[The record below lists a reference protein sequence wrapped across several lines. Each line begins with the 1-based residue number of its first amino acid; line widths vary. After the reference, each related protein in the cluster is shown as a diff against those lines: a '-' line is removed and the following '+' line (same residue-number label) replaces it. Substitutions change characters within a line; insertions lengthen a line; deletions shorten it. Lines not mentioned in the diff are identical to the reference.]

1 MEKKFRIT
9 VENTVYTVTVEDL
22 DLTAEAAA
30 ASPAPQIV
38 AVAPAPAPAPVA
50 VVADNAPRQ
59 VTCRLGGVIQSIEV
73 TVGQMV
79 NTGDKVMIVEAMK
92 MKTPMIATCSGKVLS
107 IVVTVGEKVET
118 GQVLLTIG

>member
-1 MEKKFRIT
+1 
-9 VENTVYTVTVEDL
+9 
-22 DLTAEAAA
+22 
-30 ASPAPQIV
+30 
-38 AVAPAPAPAPVA
+38 
-50 VVADNAPRQ
+50 
-59 VTCRLGGVIQSIEV
+59 
-73 TVGQMV
+73 MV

>member
-22 DLTAEAAA
+22 GLTAEAAA

-79 NTGDKVMIVEAMK
+79 NTGDKVMIVEAMN
-92 MKTPMIATCSGKVLS
+92 LS
-107 IVVTVGEKVET
+107 LFDSRTRVDNIPGTLQPNPKRTEMMA
-118 GQVLLTIG
+118 